1 MSWCMRTRSSNAAAS
16 PSFARA
22 TSSVSSSGRPTT
34 CAFYTA
40 WRLSV
45 PDGPRRPAR
54 SASER
59 GDRPAI
65 GGATPGLAL
74 QVPERAGLAVEV
86 GEELHAPVALHERRH
101 VLDVGGVVDPPETPL
116 GDRVRLSRM
125 RLVQALVRVPSGL
138 EALVVEIVRDDVG
151 VGVA

>member
-45 PDGPRRPAR
+45 PDGPCVPPDR

-65 GGATPGLAL
+65 GGATPGLA
-74 QVPERAGLAVEV
+74 VEV
-86 GEELHAPVALHERRH
+86 GEELDAPVTLHERSH
-101 VLDVGGVVDPPETPL
+101 VLDVRGVVDPPETPL
-116 GDRVRLSRM
+116 GNRVRLSRM
-125 RLVQALVRVPSGL
+125 RLVQAL
-138 EALVVEIVRDDVG
+138 
-151 VGVA
+151 